1 MKNFFRSQSGTAMV
15 EFAVVLPV
23 LVFLVIGVIEIG
35 RYMFFGIELAHMAEA
50 GAQYGSLSITN
61 SQNSTA
67 VSAATLADAPSSGI
81 TGVSVS
87 PSPTCT
93 YAGAAAPCPSGTEAP
108 GYTYYVKVKVT
119 GTVTSLLSYPGI
131 PSGIPV
137 SATTTMRVLNQ

>member
-1 MKNFFRSQSGTAMV
+1 MKKFFRSQSGAAMV

-50 GAQYGSLSITN
+50 GAQYGSLSMAN
-61 SQNSTA
+61 SQNTTA
-67 VSAATLADAPSSGI
+67 IVAAVNADAPNSGI
-81 TGVSVS
+81 TSVSVS

-93 YAGAAAPCPSGTEAP
+93 YGGVQTPCPSGTEAP
-108 GYTYYVKVKVT
+108 GYTYYVSVKIT
-119 GTVTSLLSYPGI
+119 GTMNSLLNYPGI

-137 SATTTMRVLNQ
+137 SASTTMRVLSQ